1 MLYRVYHYTIL
12 DISCKWATADG
23 DRIHC
28 NFNRGILS
36 IHRLILLG
44 IDYFSAL
51 TDKWE
56 PLAVI
61 DGRAKLKEA
70 IGGDLS
76 VAEYIRRQQS
86 PTRQDIIKCYESL

>member
-1 MLYRVYHYTIL
+1 MLYEVYPYTIR

-61 DGRAKLKEA
+61 DGRAKLDRLL
-70 IGGDLS
+70 GGDWYLAPLIIGASRRLLDKISLS
-76 VAEYIRRQQS
+76 VF
-86 PTRQDIIKCYESL
+86 